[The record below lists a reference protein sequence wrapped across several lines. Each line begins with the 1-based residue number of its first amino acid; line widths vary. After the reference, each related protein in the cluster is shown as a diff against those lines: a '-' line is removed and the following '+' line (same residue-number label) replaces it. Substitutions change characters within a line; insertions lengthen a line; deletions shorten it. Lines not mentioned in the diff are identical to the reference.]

1 MPLGTRLQQCS
12 NTASAEHIA
21 LGAEDVDQWR
31 MAGYQPSCRYLVQ
44 WAERKQR
51 EYITSG
57 SVVGALV
64 RYIIHSLWQYLSC
77 IPRWRRCFRSVSL
90 LLLSTVPSCL
100 PFVVILDHS
109 LPRALHHATPQHTHT
124 RHLLQT
130 EMRVGPSAAARL
142 MAVPVGFAST
152 PRDCKAPSS
161 F

>member
-1 MPLGTRLQQCS
+1 V
-12 NTASAEHIA
+12 A
-21 LGAEDVDQWR
+21 R

-64 RYIIHSLWQYLSC
+64 RYIIHSLLAGGCTCRVS
-77 IPRWRRCFRSVSL
+77 PDGEGAFAVSL

-100 PFVVILDHS
+100 PFVVLLDPSSTTASRGPFTMQPHN
-109 LPRALHHATPQHTHT
+109 THT

-161 F
+161 L